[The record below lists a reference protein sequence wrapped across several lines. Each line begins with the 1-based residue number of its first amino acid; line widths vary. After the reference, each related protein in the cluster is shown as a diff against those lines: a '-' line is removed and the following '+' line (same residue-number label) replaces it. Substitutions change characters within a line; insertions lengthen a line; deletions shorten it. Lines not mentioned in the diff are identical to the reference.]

1 MSKESSQSLNLRQ
14 KHQQRQRSLSPIEVE
29 EIMSPEVDA
38 QGGAGALLMGSPL
51 ATIPDC
57 DNASP
62 CPRSAHEPAT
72 PRLEDFALPD
82 AVDSDV
88 LIDEDDV
95 VLS

>member
-1 MSKESSQSLNLRQ
+1 MSKESSQSLILRQ
-14 KHQQRQRSLSPIEVE
+14 KRQKQQRSLSPIEVE
-29 EIMSPEVDA
+29 EIMSLELDA

-62 CPRSAHEPAT
+62 HPQSAHEPAT
-72 PRLEDFALPD
+72 PQLEDFALPD

-88 LIDEDDV
+88 SINEDDV
-95 VLS
+95 VLL